1 MEGFFVREKKLGHFK
16 QPAAALPKFLGSVGC
31 LVVSKADT
39 LLPWGCPRVGR
50 GWSSTIWALLL

>member
-39 LLPWGCPRVGR
+39 LLP
-50 GWSSTIWALLL
+50 